1 MHVPYLNKLDIV
13 WISCNT
19 GYIRLYS
26 TLDKE
31 NQLFKVIG
39 KFSYLE
45 IEDLQRDFLIET
57 WL

>member
-1 MHVPYLNKLDIV
+1 MHVPYLSKLDIV

-26 TLDKE
+26 TLEKE

-39 KFSYLE
+39 KFSYLKM
-45 IEDLQRDFLIET
+45 EDLQRDFLIET
-57 WL
+57 